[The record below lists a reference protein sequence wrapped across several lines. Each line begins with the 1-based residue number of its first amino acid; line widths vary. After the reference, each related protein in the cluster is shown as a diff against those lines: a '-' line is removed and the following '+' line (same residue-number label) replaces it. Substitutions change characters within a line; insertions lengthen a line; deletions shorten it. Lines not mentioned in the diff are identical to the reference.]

1 MDLYEILELKTTAS
15 EADIKKAYYK
25 LSKIYHPDKNSDPQ
39 ATERFQKIHS
49 AYEILSNNQTRE
61 EYLKMN
67 SNEKINFIE
76 ILEKIIK
83 ENIDLEE
90 LNKYNIKFTKSD
102 LEYLEVNFFNF
113 IKNINIKELIDLF
126 KKGKVNKKDFSS
138 VNCSESD
145 VDIYD
150 EHMCDY
156 YHHLPIVFQ
165 KNNVLD
171 IKIELNIN
179 ISDVININKKKIK
192 IKRQINNENIT
203 STFLFKLN
211 NPFIV
216 FYGGGDMKND
226 IYGNLIIKLK
236 LPNNITWSNEFI
248 FIEQN
253 ITLYEMVY
261 GLNINLDLG
270 EEIIKFD
277 NWVPCRDGIFIQINE
292 YIKLK
297 LILVLTDEQ
306 LLSLSLT

>member
-1 MDLYEILELKTTAS
+1 MDLYEILELKNTAS
-15 EADIKKAYYK
+15 EADIKKAYYR
-25 LSKIYHPDKNSDPQ
+25 LSKIYHPDKNSDPN
-39 ATERFQKIHS
+39 ASEKFQKIHS

-76 ILEKIIK
+76 ILEKIIR
-83 ENIDLEE
+83 ENIDLEA

-138 VNCSESD
+138 INCSESD

-156 YHHLPIVFQ
+156 YHHLPIIFQ

-179 ISDVININKKKIK
+179 ISDVVNINKKK
-192 IKRQINNENIT
+192 N
-203 STFLFKLN
+203 
-211 NPFIV
+211 
-216 FYGGGDMKND
+216 
-226 IYGNLIIKLK
+226 
-236 LPNNITWSNEFI
+236 
-248 FIEQN
+248 
-253 ITLYEMVY
+253 
-261 GLNINLDLG
+261 
-270 EEIIKFD
+270 
-277 NWVPCRDGIFIQINE
+277 
-292 YIKLK
+292 
-297 LILVLTDEQ
+297 
-306 LLSLSLT
+306 